1 MGASA
6 LGLVVVMV
14 VVVVGCGGLL
24 VGGDLGGSL
33 GGGKTMKTKGD
44 KTIDKTRSKRVGLLL
59 EVGRPRGGYFRRGP

>member
-14 VVVVGCGGLL
+14 VVVVGGGGLL
-24 VGGDLGGSL
+24 VGGDL

-44 KTIDKTRSKRVGLLL
+44 KTIDKTISKRVGLLL